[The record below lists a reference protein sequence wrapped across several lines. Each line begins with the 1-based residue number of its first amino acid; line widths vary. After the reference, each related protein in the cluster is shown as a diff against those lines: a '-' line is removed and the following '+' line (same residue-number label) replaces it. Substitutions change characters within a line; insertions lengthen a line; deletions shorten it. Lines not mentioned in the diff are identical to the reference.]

1 MNGCGI
7 AAFGDA
13 TAFSFHATKLF
24 HTAEGGALAVNSAAA
39 KRHTDLLRNFG
50 IQDEDTVSHIGI
62 NGKMSEIQAALGL
75 CVLDAMEEELSNRA
89 AIERIYRARL
99 SKVRGI
105 ILPVS
110 PVGVR
115 PSMQYFV
122 VRVVEDEF
130 GRTRD
135 EVHTV
140 LKQHNA
146 ITRKYF
152 SPLVSDALCYKQI
165 PSAAPQLLPVAQR
178 VAREVLALP
187 FYGALGRDGAE
198 RVCDLIEDARRS
210 AWT

>member
-1 MNGCGI
+1 
-7 AAFGDA
+7 
-13 TAFSFHATKLF
+13 
-24 HTAEGGALAVNSAAA
+24 
-39 KRHTDLLRNFG
+39 
-50 IQDEDTVSHIGI
+50 
-62 NGKMSEIQAALGL
+62 
-75 CVLDAMEEELSNRA
+75 
-89 AIERIYRARL
+89 
-99 SKVRGI
+99 
-105 ILPVS
+105 
-110 PVGVR
+110 
-115 PSMQYFV
+115 MQYFV